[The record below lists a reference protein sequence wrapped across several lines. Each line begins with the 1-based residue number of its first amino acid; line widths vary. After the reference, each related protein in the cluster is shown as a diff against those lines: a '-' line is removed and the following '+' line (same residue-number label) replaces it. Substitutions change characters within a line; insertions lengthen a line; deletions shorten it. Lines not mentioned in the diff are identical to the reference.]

1 MVFELVGVKAIRA
14 FDATVVIVSVA
25 NRRDGPSRLLGS
37 CLVENDPVRGA
48 VLAVLSATNRVL
60 GNFIAT
66 R

>member
-1 MVFELVGVKAIRA
+1 
-14 FDATVVIVSVA
+14 
-25 NRRDGPSRLLGS
+25 LLGS